1 LARALI
7 KFLDLGLNLALGLDH
22 FVHII
27 RELSNPP
34 SLLVSFCNRGNSSV
48 PISILQLY
56 YIQFQISRMQLS
68 GIVSESESRLRIQ
81 RQNAKRERTRFYR
94 RKKSIFK
101 SGYDLH
107 KQCHAEVYILI
118 RRSGRSYILSCAEN
132 DISPFSDQALV
143 LDPCLLSVIH
153 ISIDISAESMLPGTP
168 VVLPG
173 RLSNAT
179 NGESSRRC
187 IL

>member
-1 LARALI
+1 
-7 KFLDLGLNLALGLDH
+7 
-22 FVHII
+22 
-27 RELSNPP
+27 
-34 SLLVSFCNRGNSSV
+34 
-48 PISILQLY
+48 
-56 YIQFQISRMQLS
+56 MQLS

-132 DISPFSDQALV
+132 DKSPFSDQALV
-143 LDPCLLSVIH
+143 FDPRLLSVIH
-153 ISIDISAESMLPGTP
+153 IRVLTLVQNQCYPVPQWSYPEDFRTP
-168 VVLPG
+168 QME
-173 RLSNAT
+173 RAQEDASCNK
-179 NGESSRRC
+179 EE
-187 IL
+187 

>member
-1 LARALI
+1 MQKESITGTDWNGLARALI
-7 KFLDLGLNLALGLDH
+7 KFLDLGLNLALGLHH

-27 RELSNPP
+27 RELSNPL
-34 SLLVSFCNRGNSSV
+34 SLLVSFCNKGNSSV

-56 YIQFQISRMQLS
+56 QIEFQISRMQLS
-68 GIVSESESRLRIQ
+68 GILSESESRLRIQ

-107 KQCHAEVYILI
+107 KQCHAEVYILV

-132 DISPFSDQALV
+132 DKSPFSDQALNQCYPV
-143 LDPCLLSVIH
+143 PQWSYPEDFR
-153 ISIDISAESMLPGTP
+153 TP
-168 VVLPG
+168 
-173 RLSNAT
+173 RMERAQEDASCNK
-179 NGESSRRC
+179 EE
-187 IL
+187 